1 LDFIIVMAAN
11 MHDNSSARDTTKPTR
26 HETHTRPGAVATLHL
41 I

>member
-1 LDFIIVMAAN
+1 MAAN
-11 MHDNSSARDTTKPTR
+11 MHDNSSARDDETDS